1 MALIAAGVRYSPVV
15 PDNHF
20 LARRTG
26 AGGEDRRSRAR
37 RVTLAFV
44 LVVSVIGLL
53 YVLLPAAAG
62 LDNTWTR
69 ISEGNPWW
77 ILAAGGL
84 EILSFL
90 SYMLLFRAVFGAGS
104 VGIGWPASVRITLA
118 GVAATRVLAVAGA
131 GGVALTAWA
140 LRRAGMGRQE
150 IAARMAAFL
159 ILLYGVYMAALV
171 AGGVG
176 LRSGILPGPAPFGL
190 TVIPAAFGAA
200 VIATVLILAAL
211 SRDLETAVSRFRSA
225 NARSSRV
232 VRALATAPA
241 TVASGVSVGLGLVR
255 DRRIGSVGAVG
266 WWAFDIGVLWAC
278 LSAFGSP
285 PALAVLVTAYF
296 VGMAANTLPVPGGI
310 GTVDA
315 GMIGALI
322 GFGVD
327 GGLAIVGVL
336 SYRAFA
342 FWIPIIPGAIAYVQL
357 LRSPPVN
364 SPGQRRAAREVG
376 L

>member
-1 MALIAAGVRYSPVV
+1 MVDP
-15 PDNHF
+15 
-20 LARRTG
+20 RRRG
-26 AGGEDRRSRAR
+26 PRNP
-37 RVTLAFV
+37 
-44 LVVSVIGLL
+44 LV
-53 YVLLPAAAG
+53 
-62 LDNTWTR
+62 
-69 ISEGNPWW
+69 
-77 ILAAGGL
+77 
-84 EILSFL
+84 L